1 VLVHARHRIRRRR
14 GGIDT
19 VPDGV
24 DVLIAGA
31 GPAGWALASA
41 CARLGLGTALAD
53 PAAPAPWRATY
64 GLWADELDLPASA
77 IAAAPARTLA
87 IGTSEHPLRRRY
99 LVARNEGLRDWLTD
113 DRVRLLT
120 GRIRHAVHGPRGST
134 VHFDNGHRVAAGIV
148 VDATGVRRVLSGG
161 PPRKA
166 AEQTAFGLVLD
177 GADAERLV
185 PGDTALFM
193 DWRQAAPVADP
204 SFLYALPLGDGSVL
218 VEETSLARRP
228 GLDQDLLA
236 ARLRA
241 RLAAVGVAPNGRQE
255 RVRIP
260 LDLAPAKA
268 GRVVRFGVAAGLVHP
283 ATGYSLA
290 TSLQLAPQVAETLA
304 NGLEHGPAMAAKA
317 AYQRIWS
324 PRAKAVYSLRRH
336 GLRALCSLPPT
347 ELPRFF
353 ELFFSLPEQRQRAFT
368 SGREDLPGNAAMMAE
383 IFRRAPW
390 ALRTRLIR

>member
-1 VLVHARHRIRRRR
+1 VLVHARHRNRRPR
-14 GGIDT
+14 GEIDT
-19 VPDGV
+19 VPNGV

-31 GPAGWALASA
+31 GPAGWALAAA

-53 PAAPAPWRATY
+53 PAPLAPWHATY
-64 GLWADELDLPASA
+64 GLWADELSLPESA
-77 IAAAPARTLA
+77 VAAAPSRTLA
-87 IGTSEHPLRRRY
+87 IGTSEHLLRRRY
-99 LVARNEGLRDWLTD
+99 VVARNEGLREWLTD
-113 DRVRLLT
+113 ERVQLLT
-120 GRIRHAVHGPRGST
+120 GGVRHAVHGPRGST
-134 VHFDNGHRVAAGIV
+134 VFFDKGHRVAAGIV
-148 VDATGVRRVLSGG
+148 VDATGARRVLSGG
-161 PPRKA
+161 PPRRA

-177 GADAERLV
+177 AAEAERLV

-204 SFLYALPLGDGSVL
+204 SFLYALPLGDGRVL

-236 ARLRA
+236 ARLRT
-241 RLAAVGVAPNGRQE
+241 RLAAAGVAPNGRQE

-260 LDLAPAKA
+260 LDLAPGRA
-268 GRVVRFGVAAGLVHP
+268 GRIVRFGVAAGLVHP

-290 TSLQLAPQVAETLA
+290 TSLQLAPLVAETLA
-304 NGLEHGPAMAAKA
+304 NGLEHGPEAASKA

-324 PRAKAVYSLRRH
+324 RQAKAVFSLRRH
-336 GLRALCSLPPT
+336 GLRALRTLPAA

-353 ELFFSLPEQRQRAFT
+353 ELFFSLPEDRQRAFT
-368 SGREDLPGNAAMMAE
+368 SAREDLPGNAAMMAE
-383 IFRRAPW
+383 IFRLAPW